1 MPVQPVTYIPV
12 VNAMISEVRAYPQ
25 VQAWMAEQARKIAE
39 AQVGTWRERRNK
51 DGDPIP
57 KWPFGGPGE
66 CFEYITHSGGLITS
80 LRIRCVLTGDE
91 LDLTPEDGW

>member
-1 MPVQPVTYIPV
+1 MSKSGAYIPLV
-12 VNAMISEVRAYPQ
+12 HSMISEVRQYPE
-25 VQAWMAEQARKIAE
+25 VRAWMTEQAHKIAE
-39 AQVGTWRERRNK
+39 AQAASGKATRDKNGSLV
-51 DGDPIP
+51 P

-66 CFEYITHSGGLITS
+66 CFEYVAHSGGVITS